1 MANLRVRQIRTNAT
15 TKLKATVPV
24 HIDEALSAYTT
35 AYNAEYATDVSKEE
49 LLPHILETFFLEDKA
64 FQAFLKRQRNAVK
77 NNPGTPAEPAA
88 VDDDKPQPRVDLAKA
103 GTPAGAQA
111 ASAAPNKQTGA
122 VHPIKTGQ
130 SHKHT
135 EDPPPTG
142 GYQAPAPRFVDM
154 G

>member
-88 VDDDKPQPRVDLAKA
+88 ADDDKPQPRVDLAKA
-103 GTPAGAQA
+103 GSPAGAQA
-111 ASAAPNKQTGA
+111 TPAAPGKSAAALHPVKAGQT
-122 VHPIKTGQ
+122 
-130 SHKHT
+130 HKHSEET
-135 EDPPPTG
+135 PPA